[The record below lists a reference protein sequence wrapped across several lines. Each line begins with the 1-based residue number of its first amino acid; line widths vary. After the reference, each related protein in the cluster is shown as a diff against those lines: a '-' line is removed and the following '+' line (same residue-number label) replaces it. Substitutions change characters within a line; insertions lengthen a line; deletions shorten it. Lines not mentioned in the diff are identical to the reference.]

1 MGLEK
6 VGIARKSGQ
15 DERTVYVTFGDKKA
29 QPLEKVVSMRSP
41 SFAVVSLPEFPLL
54 LPRILVLVHVF

>member
-15 DERTVYVTFGDKKA
+15 DERRVYVKFGGKKA
-29 QPLEKVVSMRSP
+29 QPLEKVVSMWSP
-41 SFAVVSLPEFPLL
+41 SFCCSL
-54 LPRILVLVHVF
+54 IS